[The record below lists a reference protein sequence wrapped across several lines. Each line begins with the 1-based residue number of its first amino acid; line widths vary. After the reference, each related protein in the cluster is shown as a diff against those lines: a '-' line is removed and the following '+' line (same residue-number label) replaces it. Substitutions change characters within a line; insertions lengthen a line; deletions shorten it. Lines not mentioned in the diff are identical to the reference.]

1 MFIFVFLKCSGTVLL
16 FLVTGLLTLT
26 NAALWLSEGELGLEI
41 SSDVEIISGL
51 IR

>member
-1 MFIFVFLKCSGTVLL
+1 MFIFGFLKCSGTVLL

-51 IR
+51 MR